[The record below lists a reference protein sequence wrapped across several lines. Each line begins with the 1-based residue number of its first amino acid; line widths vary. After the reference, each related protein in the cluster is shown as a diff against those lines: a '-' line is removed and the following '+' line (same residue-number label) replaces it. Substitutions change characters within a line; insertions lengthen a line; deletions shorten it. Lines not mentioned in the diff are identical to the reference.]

1 VGRLDI
7 DKNVDRVL
15 QAAAEVMSQTEAHL
29 LIVGD
34 GSQKHALIKM
44 CETLKIT
51 DRVHFPGYIAL
62 EEGLPEIHRLADIF
76 VTASEIE
83 VQSLVLLEAIA
94 SGLPIVAV
102 DATFIPEVVHNG
114 INGFLAESGDI
125 HGLASAI
132 STLLKNPTQRQEM
145 GKRSRSLAEEHDI
158 QISVDLHEQLYFSFS
173 EQKKFQPVVETKDMQ
188 PRWTLM
194 KG

>member
-7 DKNVDRVL
+7 DKNIDRVL
-15 QAAAEVMSQTEAHL
+15 QAAAEVMLQTEAHL

-34 GSQKHALIKM
+34 GSQKHALMKM
-44 CETLKIT
+44 CDALKIT

-62 EEGLPEIHRLADIF
+62 QHRLVETYKLADVF

-94 SGLPIVAV
+94 IGLPVVAV
-102 DATFIPEVVHNG
+102 RASFIPEVVHDG

-125 HGLASAI
+125 HGLANGI
-132 STLLKNPTQRQEM
+132 STLLKNPTQKQEM
-145 GKRSRSLAEEHDI
+145 GKRSRALAEQHDI
-158 QISVDLHEQLYFSFS
+158 QLSIDLHEQLYFSS
-173 EQKKFQPVVETKDMQ
+173 LEQKNFPPAIETKDVQ

-194 KG
+194 KE